1 MQEDA
6 GMSDA
11 TAIVQ
16 EKAALRQAQMERR
29 DAIPRPMRMLAGHAV
44 MGEPYWSI
52 LSSNLPK
59 PGGVIA
65 TYVAMRSEF
74 DPGLLVMRLVN
85 LGYKI
90 ACPRVTADGLVFHQV
105 KNAAELEEGP
115 FGTRQP
121 KAAAPILKPDLFLAP
136 LLAFDDEGYRLGYG
150 KAYYDRAFAA
160 HPNAKRVG
168 LAFAAQ
174 RVDRVPREAH
184 DVPLHAVLAVET

>member
-1 MQEDA
+1 MSEDTSILA
-6 GMSDA
+6 
-11 TAIVQ
+11 
-16 EKAALRQAQMERR
+16 EKTALRQAQMDKR
-29 DAIPRPMRMLAGHAV
+29 DAIPRPMRLLAGHAV

-52 LSSNLPK
+52 LGAHLPK

-85 LGYKI
+85 LGYRI
-90 ACPRVTADGLVFHQV
+90 AVPRITREGLAFHQV

-121 KAAAPILKPDLFLAP
+121 RASAPILKPDLFLAP
-136 LLAFDDEGYRLGYG
+136 LLAFDEEGYRLGYG

-160 HPNAKRVG
+160 HPQAKRVG

-174 RVDRVPREAH
+174 RMDRVPREAH

>member
-1 MQEDA
+1 MTEA
-6 GMSDA
+6 S
-11 TAIVQ
+11 AITL
-16 EKAALRQAQMERR
+16 EKAALRQAQIEKR
-29 DAIPRPMRMLAGHAV
+29 DAMPRPMRLIAGHAV

-52 LSSNLPK
+52 LSANLPK

-90 ACPRVTADGLVFHQV
+90 ACPRVAPEGLVFHQV
-105 KNAAELEEGP
+105 KNAAELEDGP

-121 KAAAPILKPDLFLAP
+121 KATAPVLTPDLFLAP
-136 LLAFDDEGYRLGYG
+136 LLAFDDEGHRLGYG

-160 HPNAKRVG
+160 HPRAKRVG
-168 LAFAAQ
+168 LAFAGQ
-174 RVDRVPREAH
+174 RVPRVPREPH
-184 DVPLHAVLAVET
+184 DVPLHAVLAVES

>member
-1 MQEDA
+1 
-6 GMSDA
+6 MSDA

-16 EKAALRQAQMERR
+16 EKAALRQAQMEKR
-29 DAIPRPMRMLAGHAV
+29 DAIPRPMRLLAGHAV

-150 KAYYDRAFAA
+150 KAYYDRAFATNPGA
-160 HPNAKRVG
+160 RRVG